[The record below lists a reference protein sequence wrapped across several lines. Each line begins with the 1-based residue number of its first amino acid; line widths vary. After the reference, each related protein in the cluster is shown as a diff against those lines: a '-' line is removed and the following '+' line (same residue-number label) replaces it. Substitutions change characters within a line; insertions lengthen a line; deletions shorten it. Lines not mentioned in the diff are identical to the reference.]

1 MNSNRLHNGFKTLWF
16 YWLGVNVFWFFSKY
30 RHVGCFCRRSIYWLK
45 IGFVR
50 SVLKLKDVYIQSDQW
65 ASWPLTSELTVEF
78 SHRSCWR
85 CVHWCSVNVMF
96 VWRSAETWADVSMQV
111 CKVNSVMW
119 PRQTSVW
126 LEWKSFIIKINFD
139 MTEVNTFDGF
149 QYVRFCIISFVMSYW
164 FDYILFFLCDFSFNL
179 NGFFLMFF
187 NVCNLVNL

>member
-1 MNSNRLHNGFKTLWF
+1 MFFDFL
-16 YWLGVNVFWFFSKY
+16 VNTDMSVAA
-30 RHVGCFCRRSIYWLK
+30 VEGRSTDWR
-45 IGFVR
+45 FVL
-50 SVLKLKDVYIQSDQW
+50 SVLSWSLKMFTFNQISERVDL
-65 ASWPLTSELTVEF
+65 WPLTSELTVEF

-149 QYVRFCIISFVMSYW
+149 QYVRFCIINFVISYW

-179 NGFFLMFF
+179 NVFF
-187 NVCNLVNL
+187 